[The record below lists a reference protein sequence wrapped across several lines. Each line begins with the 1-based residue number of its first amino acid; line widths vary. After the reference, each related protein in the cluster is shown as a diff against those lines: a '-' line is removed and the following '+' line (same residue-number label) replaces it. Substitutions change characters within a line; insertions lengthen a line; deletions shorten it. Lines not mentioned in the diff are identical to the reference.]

1 MDYGILEVLMLIHMD
16 LNNNHWENGKNALD
30 MEKRMDRMETKT
42 SYVLKSMAFPNQ
54 CTLW

>member
-1 MDYGILEVLMLIHMD
+1 MDGKPLENKSWE
-16 LNNNHWENGKNALD
+16 NNNHWENGKNALD